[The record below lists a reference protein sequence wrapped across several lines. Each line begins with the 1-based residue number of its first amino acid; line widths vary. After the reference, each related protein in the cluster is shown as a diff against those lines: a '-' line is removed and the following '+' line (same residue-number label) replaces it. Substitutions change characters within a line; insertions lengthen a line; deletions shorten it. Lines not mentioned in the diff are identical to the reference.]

1 MDVDQGY
8 AGIVQVSEKG
18 ADKFA
23 ISFAASFLDSM
34 NAAVV
39 DLRSDNEPG
48 CRACWWVGQ
57 VLYRVSAWHQKVKLQ
72 TYPSKPTTEVKK
84 EPTEANVNM
93 EEEPVDDFMN
103 VEGPWPDTP

>member
-1 MDVDQGY
+1 M
-8 AGIVQVSEKG
+8 
-18 ADKFA
+18 
-23 ISFAASFLDSM
+23 
-34 NAAVV
+34 
-39 DLRSDNEPG
+39 
-48 CRACWWVGQ
+48 
-57 VLYRVSAWHQKVKLQ
+57 SAWHQKVKLQ

>member
-1 MDVDQGY
+1 MAKQSAVLR
-8 AGIVQVSEKG
+8 
-18 ADKFA
+18 
-23 ISFAASFLDSM
+23 ASLQQNFSKAMELFQEG
-34 NAAVV
+34 
-39 DLRSDNEPG
+39 RECG
-48 CRACWWVGQ
+48 
-57 VLYRVSAWHQKVKLQ
+57 HQKVKLQ

>member
-72 TYPSKPTTEVKK
+72 TYPSSCSSDLGSAASVGSACVAGYHTSSCCSKH
-84 EPTEANVNM
+84 
-93 EEEPVDDFMN
+93 
-103 VEGPWPDTP
+103 